1 MDRKIINA
9 HLLEKALSIALRA
22 HKGQQDK
29 AGKPYILHVLR
40 VMMAV
45 NKTDEKIVAL
55 LHDAIED
62 SNITFEDLEKE
73 SFPRFVIEA
82 VKLLTKTN
90 HQDYIEYIR
99 NIQKNE
105 IAKSVKISDLNDNM
119 NLKRIKQLSDKDKL
133 RMEKY
138 KKALNILNP
147 LK

>member
-1 MDRKIINA
+1 MDKKTIDP
-9 HLLEKALSIALRA
+9 HLLEKALSIALQA

-62 SNITFEDLEKE
+62 SNITFQDLEKE
-73 SFPRFVIEA
+73 SFPQFVIEA

-119 NLKRIKQLSDKDKL
+119 NLKRIKQLSDKDRL